1 MGVVLLEVILTVG
14 GRGPKEIE
22 ICIQNKNLAV
32 CINLA
37 LKTVAHK
44 AKF

>member
-1 MGVVLLEVILTVG
+1 MGVELLEVILILG

-22 ICIQNKNLAV
+22 ICIQNKILAV

-37 LKTVAHK
+37 LKTVTHK